1 MPPSKRILIL
11 GIIIELA
18 LAALG
23 WCLISQLQSGAM
35 QPSGTVEEASAT
47 ILEVIGTV
55 MGALGGVLI
64 VVHFVLRRRERVG

>member
-11 GIIIELA
+11 GIIIEIS

-23 WCLISQLQSGAM
+23 WFLISQLQSGAE

-47 ILEVIGTV
+47 ILQVLGAA
-55 MGALGGVLI
+55 MGGLGGVL
-64 VVHFVLRRRERVG
+64 VVLYFVLRRKERVG